1 MKKIISLTLALMLIL
16 SMSTIAFAAEQ
27 SDSHDVTARYEKTE
41 NEEAIYNV
49 DIAWGELTFTYSEHT
64 EKTWNPATHTYDEDV
79 TGGWDK
85 TEASVTVTNHS
96 NVEVT
101 VAMALTPVEG
111 TGVEVSLTGGNGT
124 LARSTVGSAAFCRAT
139 DGGDTHQ
146 VHEIG
151 HELFAV
157 LLQPAADLAV
167 IHFVDHK
174 KPPVSGGIGWMIAQN
189 GKFCYRF
196 LKKINNTRCRR
207 RERSEN
213 RCAAAA
219 AASRPD
225 RCGRRHS

>member
-1 MKKIISLTLALMLIL
+1 MRLQGQHHAALLGKEGQVL
-16 SMSTIAFAAEQ
+16 PQATDAVSGRNHVSVAKDADALL
-27 SDSHDVTARYEKTE
+27 VTAGK
-41 NEEAIYNV
+41 
-49 DIAWGELTFTYSEHT
+49 GQ
-64 EKTWNPATHTYDEDV
+64 
-79 TGGWDK
+79 G
-85 TEASVTVTNHS
+85 
-96 NVEVT
+96 
-101 VAMALTPVEG
+101 VAAVSLH
-111 TGVEVSLTGGNGT
+111 TGVKPQGAEKILCGGTGT

-167 IHFVDHK
+167 IYFVDHK

-207 RERSEN
+207 Q
-213 RCAAAA
+213 
-219 AASRPD
+219 
-225 RCGRRHS
+225 G